1 MRGRMSTHERVTF
14 TMQMFRPAMNA
25 SIACCSHL
33 TASRPCLRSPNR
45 TLTRTLALTLA
56 LTLVLTLVLPI
67 DPTQHPNNLHP
78 HSHTHTYS
86 HQVIGFT
93 NNFLFNLYSGV
104 RAAVRADAG
113 ASPITARL
121 LIDAAADLQ
130 PCVIDTVPWL
140 AEELMQMLER
150 DEASAWPLKKLAY
163 LLAGGAALNEELLL
177 PIVRRHGG
185 CGPSW

>member
-1 MRGRMSTHERVTF
+1 M
-14 TMQMFRPAMNA
+14 
-25 SIACCSHL
+25 
-33 TASRPCLRSPNR
+33 
-45 TLTRTLALTLA
+45 
-56 LTLVLTLVLPI
+56 
-67 DPTQHPNNLHP
+67 
-78 HSHTHTYS
+78 
-86 HQVIGFT
+86 
-93 NNFLFNLYSGV
+93 
-104 RAAVRADAG
+104 
-113 ASPITARL
+113 

-177 PIVRRHGG
+177 PIVRRHGV